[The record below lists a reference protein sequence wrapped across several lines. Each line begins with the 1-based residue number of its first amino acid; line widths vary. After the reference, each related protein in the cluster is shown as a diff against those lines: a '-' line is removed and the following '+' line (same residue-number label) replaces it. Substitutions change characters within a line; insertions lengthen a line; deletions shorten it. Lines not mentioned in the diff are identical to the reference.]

1 MTESGHKA
9 TLRKCVKREREG
21 DSEWNREKARKK
33 ADVTN
38 GKHENMGTK
47 LIKYGYIL
55 FGRN

>member
-1 MTESGHKA
+1 MCKE
-9 TLRKCVKREREG
+9 RER
-21 DSEWNREKARKK
+21 EWNREKARKK